1 MTTVLHI
8 SDSSPEKVCNFCH
21 MEGHPQAP
29 DGVNPGGTMTGAPY
43 LRGSGMGNLY
53 EEDGAPW
60 DKNYI
65 SQTVFGAVPRGETFT
80 NAENIFAYSHGRP
93 APVAYDWDKGRPSD
107 TSHYPV
113 MVLDTPFIY
122 QGETALAGGGYRG
135 PDSNAGGYNPPPT
148 LDQPY
153 AFNSYDWGATSDAAV
168 TDMMHHQ
175 FSCSKCNNPH
185 ALRLPMLMITNCLDI
200 RHNTWDENN
209 SSQQNTFTSSA
220 QNCHCYDDSRATQ
233 QQKGGWN
240 KITPWQNE
248 NINKTAHP

>member
-1 MTTVLHI
+1 
-8 SDSSPEKVCNFCH
+8 
-21 MEGHPQAP
+21 
-29 DGVNPGGTMTGAPY
+29 
-43 LRGSGMGNLY
+43 LY
-53 EEDGAPW
+53 EEDGAPG
-60 DKNYI
+60 DKAYI
-65 SQTVFGAVPRGETFT
+65 SQTVFGSVPRGETFS
-80 NAENIFAYSHGRP
+80 NAENIFDYSHGRP
-93 APVAYDWDKGRPSD
+93 VPVAYDWDKGRPSD

-113 MVLDTPFIY
+113 MVPDTAFIY

-135 PDSNAGGYNPPPT
+135 PDSNAGGYNPPLT

-200 RHNTWDENN
+200 RHNTWDDNN
-209 SSQQNTFTSSA
+209 SSQQNTFTASAQIDIERGKYAAYYASAQNCPSA